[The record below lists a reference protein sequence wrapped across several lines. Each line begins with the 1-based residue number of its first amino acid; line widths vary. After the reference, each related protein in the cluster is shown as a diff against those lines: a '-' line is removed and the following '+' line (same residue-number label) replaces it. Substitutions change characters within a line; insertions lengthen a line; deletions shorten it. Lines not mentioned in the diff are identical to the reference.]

1 MSLDNGRLLEPPDA
15 VSSKG
20 FRMDWTGQLPRGARL
35 SAESFQ
41 ARHRVL
47 TLVLWLHVTVLVIW
61 GVVEALVGSE
71 DSMPAGSMSSMGHSM
86 NSGAVVADWVLLT
99 LPLIPAALGVAART
113 VAKSSTS
120 AQLTSLGL
128 ISTSFVAITLSGGQD
143 TAHLHLFAIL
153 VFVALYQMWAPLVWT
168 IVAVVLHHGILGLV
182 SPVQVFGEEMSTTAS
197 LVMVGVHAGIVVL
210 EVIAILLFWHFAEIT
225 EAETEALTQAAE
237 AERVRSEDERR
248 TAIEVEARRE
258 RERNE
263 ALAALSARVAAEVA
277 DAHTGAGNVAASVAS
292 IDRQVAALSDAVQD
306 IAVRT
311 QSVASMA
318 QGGQGS
324 AEQAGQQMA
333 SLGQS
338 IAEIAAV
345 NDLIATI
352 AGQTNLLA
360 LNATI
365 ESARAGEAGK
375 GFAVVAAEVKQMANE
390 TAASVTRVAAIVEAA
405 VAGAGN
411 VASTFTATSAMVTDM
426 RDLQVEI
433 AGSIEEQ
440 SVTLAAVAQELTTVS
455 AASSAIFTSL
465 ERLNSVV
472 DAGIS

>member
-1 MSLDNGRLLEPPDA
+1 
-15 VSSKG
+15 
-20 FRMDWTGQLPRGARL
+20 MDWTGQLPRGARL

-47 TLVLWLHVTVLVIW
+47 TLVLWLHVAVLVIW
-61 GVVEALVGSE
+61 GVIDALTGS
-71 DSMPAGSMSSMGHSM
+71 DGPATSGPSMAGHSM
-86 NSGAVVADWVLLT
+86 GSGQAVVADWVLIT
-99 LPLIPAALGVAART
+99 LPLIPALFGLLARWAT
-113 VAKSSTS
+113 TSSTS

-128 ISTSFVAITLSGGQD
+128 ISTSFVAITLSRGEVS
-143 TAHLHLFAIL
+143 AHLHLFAIL

-182 SPVQVFGEEMSTTAS
+182 SPVQVFGEEMSTTAG
-197 LVMVGVHAGIVVL
+197 LVMVGIHAGIVVL

-225 EAETEALTQAAE
+225 EAETEALTQQAE
-237 AERVRSEDERR
+237 AERIRSEDERR
-248 TAIEVEARRE
+248 TAIEVEAQRE
-258 RERNE
+258 RQRNE

-277 DAHTGAGNVAASVAS
+277 DAHAGAGNVAASVAS

-306 IAVRT
+306 IATRT

-338 IAEIAAV
+338 ISEIAAV

-455 AASSAIFTSL
+455 AASTAIFASL